1 MASRLFASIPD
12 AGATSTPPA
21 ADTGTTVKGFD
32 NTGGGG
38 RKEFLIYQTSAAS
51 AMEIGSNSDGD
62 AYSYVRGPEET
73 SGEASFYIA
82 FQNTQLSTPDAND
95 PTAPYTLKI
104 GFWGVASSSSSNQKI
119 QQMNQACAA
128 IKAADSTMTTLLEAA
143 GFPFAL
149 DGADYTEFAL
159 ALNGISGSG
168 AASGVKLGCIVIE
181 SGNVITS

>member
-119 QQMNQACAA
+119 QAMNQACAA
-128 IKAADSTMTTLLEAA
+128 IKAADATQTSLLEGA

-181 SGNVITS
+181 SGTIIIT